1 MRYAES
7 LKTLL
12 IWIVCFTKTQGL
24 YSNVNVCIVCCDK
37 ARLFTWYSLLLKYKI
52 GNVQTMGVQL
62 HENIHDLLVVD
73 LSSIVN
79 VYMFIRARRMRAWLL
94 PSMIVTTFSR
104 RLMVEKLLSHSQLV
118 MLSPISTERKDSRE
132 PLFIAPA
139 TSTSHTGRWIGWRKV
154 TCLQFW
160 ASYWSSIPL
169 PNLDGLK
176 VEWQECDDSTL
187 EIINGTHPDLEKFEP
202 KYTEGWDSGTKRD
215 ATSNLKAFTG
225 IGFRICPQKYTP

>member
-1 MRYAES
+1 M
-7 LKTLL
+7 
-12 IWIVCFTKTQGL
+12 CFTKTQGL

-104 RLMVEKLLSHSQLV
+104 RLMVEKLLSHSQDV
-118 MLSPISTERKDSRE
+118 TGNVVANFNRTKR
-132 PLFIAPA
+132 FQG
-139 TSTSHTGRWIGWRKV
+139 TFVHRTSHIDV
-154 TCLQFW
+154 T
-160 ASYWSSIPL
+160 YWTM
-169 PNLDGLK
+169 DRMK
-176 VEWQECDDSTL
+176 
-187 EIINGTHPDLEKFEP
+187 K
-202 KYTEGWDSGTKRD
+202 
-215 ATSNLKAFTG
+215 SNLLAVLGKLLKFNSIAE
-225 IGFRICPQKYTP
+225 FRWSKSGMARVRR